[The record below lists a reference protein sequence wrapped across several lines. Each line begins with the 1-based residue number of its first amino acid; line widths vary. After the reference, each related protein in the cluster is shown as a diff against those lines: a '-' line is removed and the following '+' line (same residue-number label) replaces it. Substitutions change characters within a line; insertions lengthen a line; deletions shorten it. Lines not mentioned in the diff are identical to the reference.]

1 METIEDTMAAEDSE
15 EVTLCCSIG
24 GYGDLN
30 MLQCLRELGNA
41 VE

>member
-24 GYGDLN
+24 GYDIPI
-30 MLQCLRELGNA
+30 
-41 VE
+41 